1 MNTTEEVLQVSH
13 VQTQVSHVQTQK
25 LKTSTSTINDEH
37 LLLWFG
43 FMFTTEVFE
52 FFDLMSLPF

>member
-25 LKTSTSTINDEH
+25 LKTSPSTQAAAKPS
-37 LLLWFG
+37 LWPYDLPREKFLK
-43 FMFTTEVFE
+43 TE
-52 FFDLMSLPF
+52 L